1 MKKIINW
8 MLVASAFTVGIA
20 GCTNDKA
27 PGSGTLDGDPTAVE
41 IQLQFTPNRLPG
53 IPEAETRATQD
64 PNAKVEETDLK
75 TADIFIYSGNGD
87 FLRREHLATAA
98 FTQQTSTTTAD
109 VWQTST
115 PISTTTGPKY
125 FLVGINIPSAAATSL
140 EGKPMASATTEIQT
154 IARADIA
161 IANGLPMFS
170 LQPVAATMQQD
181 ATQNRVTVDV
191 KRIVA
196 KVTVKKDANITQ
208 SGAAGYIG
216 PMTWAVNN
224 QNSKYFLQQG
234 AAPNYADPNWTSA
247 QYNAADFSAAVAPG
261 DYVGVNEASP
271 APTTATYNALYA
283 LENTSQNKT
292 QKELTRITIRAQFT
306 PQRWVATGGYNN
318 TQTPRQPPTYSNNP
332 NYNATTPSSSTPT
345 TFYTVVRAVGQ
356 PVDYFQSQTDANN
369 YSADNGNATVN
380 TFTDGYCYWNFF
392 LNNGHNGEV
401 YRNDYYQCNITR
413 VVAPGNA
420 TPAITSPDAPP
431 ATSTTV
437 TAVVNILYWNAVPME
452 NKELIP

>member
-1 MKKIINW
+1 MKKFMSG
-8 MLVASAFTVGIA
+8 MLVASVCAAVLS
-20 GCTNDKA
+20 GCANDQI
-27 PGSGTLDGDPTAVE
+27 PDDQGGGTTAVE
-41 IQLQFTPNRLPG
+41 IQLQFTPNQIPG
-53 IPEAETRATQD
+53 ASEETRATSD
-64 PNAKVEETDLK
+64 PNAKVEETNIV

-87 FLRREHLATAA
+87 FLRREHLTASA
-98 FTQQTSTTTAD
+98 FTQQTSTSTAD

-125 FLVGINIPSAAATSL
+125 FMVGINIPSAAATSL
-140 EGKPMASATTEIQT
+140 EGKPMASATTEVQT
-154 IARADIA
+154 IARTDIA
-161 IANGLPMFS
+161 VANGLPMFS
-170 LQPVAATMQQD
+170 LQPVAATMVQD

-196 KVTVKKDANITQ
+196 KVTVKRDQNITQ

-234 AAPNYADPNWTSA
+234 AAPNYADPNWTST
-247 QYNAADFSAAVAPG
+247 QYNAADFGAAVAPR
-261 DYVGVNEASP
+261 DYVAVNTEASP
-271 APTTATYNALYA
+271 TTAQYNALYA

-292 QKELTRITIRAQFT
+292 QKELTRITVRAQFT
-306 PQRWVATGGYNN
+306 PQRWVANGGYNN
-318 TQTPRQPPTYSNNP
+318 TVTPRQEPTYSNNP
-332 NYNATTPSSSTPT
+332 NYNTTTPSSSTPT

-356 PVDYFQSQTDANN
+356 PAQYFQSQTDANN
-369 YSADNGNATVN
+369 YAADNGNVPVN

-413 VVAPGNA
+413 VVAPGNSNDNIA
-420 TPAITSPDAPP
+420 SPDAPP

-437 TAVVNILYWNAVPME
+437 TATVNILYWNAVPME
-452 NKELIP
+452 NKELVP